1 MLGVL
6 FIRILFL
13 SKSSIQTF
21 EIQYIAHI
29 LLYSISQR
37 YNFESNLQLQSEC
50 FKYFFTVF
58 DKSKIQF

>member
-37 YNFESNLQLQSEC
+37 YNFESNLQPCRAGKPISRHC
-50 FKYFFTVF
+50 
-58 DKSKIQF
+58 IR

>member
-37 YNFESNLQLQSEC
+37 YNFESNLQHRLLCS
-50 FKYFFTVF
+50 KSVATVF

>member
-13 SKSSIQTF
+13 SQSSIQIF
-21 EIQYIAHI
+21 EIQRIVHI

-37 YNFESNLQLQSEC
+37 YNFESNLQLS
-50 FKYFFTVF
+50 TVVP
-58 DKSKIQF
+58 